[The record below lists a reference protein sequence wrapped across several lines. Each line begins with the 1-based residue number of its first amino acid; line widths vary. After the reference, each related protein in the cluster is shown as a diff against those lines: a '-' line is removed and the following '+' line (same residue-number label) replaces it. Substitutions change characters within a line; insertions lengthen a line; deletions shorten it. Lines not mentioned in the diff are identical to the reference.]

1 MATILSFIA
10 LFLSWIFIEVFIFLY
25 FIFNEDN
32 KKMKYV
38 SINKLKWIIRI
49 LIFVFFVMIIFY
61 MYFFHNEELK
71 KTIRLCIGLIR

>member
-38 SINKLKWIIRI
+38 SINKFKWIIRI

-61 MYFFHNEELK
+61 MYSFHNEELK